1 MAEIRAFRGFRY
13 DLGRVGRLSDVIA
26 PPYDVV
32 DAGLQQQL
40 YDSSAYN
47 VIRLELTRDDPESTV
62 DKYSTAARTLHGWLN
77 DDIVKQDTTRMIY
90 VLEQEF
96 EIEGTT
102 FVRRGFLA
110 RVRLE
115 PLGTGTIFAHEQ
127 TMAGPKADRLKLF
140 QATGFNLSPVFG
152 IYPDE
157 AGSLFARIEPLIRNA
172 PPITAVDHLGVINR
186 LWPIPETGVISHLVG
201 GMGPKSITIADGHH
215 RYETGLKYLAE
226 QQAAGNVN
234 DPDSPANFT
243 LMMLVGMSDP
253 GLVILPTH
261 RLLSGLAGV
270 TAAGLR
276 SALSPYFTI
285 VGEFGA
291 DAAACWEHVQ
301 LEESQSVLGFGVPA
315 DGAAAAEWFAVKL
328 TDDTILA
335 KLAPDRSAEWRALAV
350 SILQK
355 LVIEQ
360 ILPRNFGTSPTAAY
374 VHLLKEVTDAT
385 ESNACQVACLVPAVS
400 MDHVEFIAGNRE
412 TMPPKS
418 TYLYPKLPTGLVFH
432 SLKKD

>member
-13 DLGRVGRLSDVIA
+13 DLGRIGRLGDVIA

-32 DAGLQQQL
+32 DAALQQQL
-40 YDSSAYN
+40 YDSSEYN
-47 VIRLELTRDDPESTV
+47 VIRLELTQDDPASTV

-77 DDIVKQDTTRMIY
+77 DDILKQDTTRTIY

-115 PLGTGTIFAHEQ
+115 PFGSGTIFPHEQ
-127 TMAGPKADRLKLF
+127 TLAGPKADRLKLL

-157 AGSLFARIEPLIRNA
+157 AGSLFAKIEPLIRNA

-186 LWPIPETGVISHLVG
+186 LWPVPETGVISHLVG
-201 GMGPKSITIADGHH
+201 GMGPKPIYIADGHH

-226 QQAAGNVN
+226 QQAAGNAD

-243 LMMLVGMSDP
+243 MMMLVGMSDP

-261 RLLSGLAGV
+261 RLLSGMAGV
-270 TAAGLR
+270 TAADLR
-276 SALSPYFTI
+276 SALSPYFA
-285 VGEFGA
+285 VAGEFGS
-291 DAAACWEHVQ
+291 DAAACWDHVQ
-301 LEESQSVLGFGVPA
+301 LEESQQVLGFGIPA
-315 DGAAAAEWFAVKL
+315 AGDGAEEWFAVKL
-328 TDDTILA
+328 TDATIME
-335 KLAPDRSAEWRALAV
+335 KLAADKSVEWRALAV

-360 ILPRNFGTSPTAAY
+360 ILPRTFGTMPRVGY
-374 VHLLKEVTDAT
+374 VHLLREVTDAAKAK
-385 ESNACQVACLVPAVS
+385 SCRIACLVPAVS

-418 TYLYPKLPTGLVFH
+418 TYFYPKLPTGLVFH

>member
-13 DLGRVGRLSDVIA
+13 DLGRIGRLGDVIA
-26 PPYDVV
+26 PPYDVI
-32 DAGLQQQL
+32 DSALQQQL
-40 YDSSAYN
+40 YDSSEYN
-47 VIRLELTRDDPESTV
+47 AIRLELTRDDPDSGV

-77 DDIVKQDTTRMIY
+77 DDVLKQDTTRTIY

-96 EIEGTT
+96 EVEGTT
-102 FVRRGFLA
+102 FVRRGFIV

-115 PLGTGTIFAHEQ
+115 ELGTGRIFPHEQ
-127 TMAGPKADRLKLF
+127 TLAGPKADRLKLF

-152 IYPDE
+152 LYPDE
-157 AGSLFARIEPLIRNA
+157 AGSLFAKIEPLIRNA
-172 PPITAVDHLGVINR
+172 PSITAVDHLGVVNR
-186 LWPIPETGVISHLVG
+186 LWPVTETGVVSHLVG
-201 GMGPKSITIADGHH
+201 GMGPKPIYIADGHH

-226 QQAAGNVN
+226 QQAAGNAIE
-234 DPDSPANFT
+234 DDSPANFT
-243 LMMLVGMSDP
+243 MMMLVGMSDP

-261 RLLSGLAGV
+261 RLLGGLEGV
-270 TAAGLR
+270 SAAALR
-276 SALSPYFTI
+276 SALSPYFGI
-285 VGEFGA
+285 VGEFGT

-301 LEESQSVLGFGVPA
+301 LEDSQSILGFGIPA
-315 DGAAAAEWFAVKL
+315 EGETPEEWFAVKL
-328 TDDTILA
+328 TDDAVLA
-335 KLAPDRSAEWRALAV
+335 KLAPEKSPEWRALAV

-360 ILPRNFGTSPTAAY
+360 IVPRAFGSSPTIGY

-385 ESNACQVACLVPAVS
+385 TAKTCTIACLVPPAS

-418 TYLYPKLPTGLVFH
+418 TYFYPKLPTGLVFH